1 MREDPQLD
9 ITIIQGE
16 TFRLQFVYAQGDDP
30 VDFTGCTF
38 ASQMRADYDSPAVAT
53 LSSANGRIS
62 WDAETGVFNLYLPAT
77 ETKKLKLE
85 EEGVWDLFAT
95 YPGTA
100 RDSDRL
106 IFGAITYQRAVTR

>member
-16 TFRLQFVYAQGDDP
+16 TFRLRFMYAQGEAP
-30 VDFTGCTF
+30 VDFEGCTF
-38 ASQMRADYDSPAVAT
+38 ACQMRADYDGPVVANLT
-53 LSSANGRIS
+53 TANGRVM
-62 WDAETGVFNLYLPAT
+62 WDAQTGFELYLPAT
-77 ETKKLKLE
+77 ETKKLKLVD
-85 EEGVWDLFAT
+85 EGVWDLFAT
-95 YPGTA
+95 YPGPA